1 MRETAVPSESASRSL
16 IGTWRW
22 FGPTGP
28 AYEVIATGPVT
39 EAGDQLMRVRVAETG
54 EELDYPLR
62 DILHD
67 HDAA

>member
-1 MRETAVPSESASRSL
+1 MRETAIPSESTSRSL
-16 IGTWRW
+16 IGTWRR

-28 AYEVIATGPVT
+28 AYEVVATGSVT
-39 EAGDQLMRVRVAETG
+39 ATGDQLMRVRVLETG

-67 HDAA
+67 HDEA